1 MQATLK
7 YYWPAILWA
16 IFVFTLCTIHLG
28 NIGNSPLFFPGFDK
42 LVHCGFF
49 FVFVIFYSQGLVR
62 KHKLPRFP
70 YKHAVTIVLIA
81 ILYGYAIELLQKYV
95 FTWRDFEWNDV
106 FADSVGACMGMFSV
120 LILSAAFYHEKK

>member
-1 MQATLK
+1 MQAILK

-16 IFVFTLCTIHLG
+16 LFVFTMCTIHLG
-28 NIGNSPLFFPGFDK
+28 SIAQSPLFFPGFDK
-42 LVHCGFF
+42 LAHCGFF

-62 KHKLPRFP
+62 KHKINLFS
-70 YKHAVTIVLIA
+70 YKYAIAVVLVA
-81 ILYGYAIELLQKYV
+81 VLYGYAIELLQKYV